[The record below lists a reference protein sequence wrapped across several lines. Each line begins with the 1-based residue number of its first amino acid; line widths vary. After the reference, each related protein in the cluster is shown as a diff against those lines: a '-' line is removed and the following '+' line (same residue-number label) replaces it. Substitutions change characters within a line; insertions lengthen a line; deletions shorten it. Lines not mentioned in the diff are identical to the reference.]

1 MTVCCYHLMYSPLL
15 VSSQS
20 YPPSYACI
28 SLTQDGWGELTLFYM
43 LVSRIYP
50 YLDPS
55 LLFADMGIMDG
66 NTFLA
71 WFIR

>member
-1 MTVCCYHLMYSPLL
+1 MT
-15 VSSQS
+15 
-20 YPPSYACI
+20 
-28 SLTQDGWGELTLFYM
+28 DGWGELTLFYI